1 VYSGSAG
8 DQRAGHCY
16 NPTPQQEAEMT
27 PIKKRSLF
35 MILFALMLLACQVSG
50 IATPPVMP
58 TSTPAATMTGEV
70 QTYINAE
77 SGIRVHYPRG
87 WNTQA
92 PNQGDQALTGFVS
105 PDQTVFSY
113 LYAFPAQAN
122 DTPESALADLSSSA
136 LAGLTEVQ
144 IISDAAMDRVD
155 GIPAWSRVVAA
166 KSNGTEIK
174 INLTTA
180 IYGTRMFFLLSFGS
194 PSAYDFYAID
204 LTALLNGMVFE
215 APVVNGV
222 NRNEALFLAGGEST
236 NPREYDPATLHS
248 SGDKLTF
255 SGLVSFGPQLNLVP
269 ELAESWEVSPD
280 GTVYTF
286 HLRPNARFHDGR
298 AVVAQDVIYSWE
310 RAANPDTQSDTVLTY
325 LGDILGVKEMNNGS
339 ADTISGLKA
348 LDDGTLQVTIDAAKP
363 YFLFKLTMPVAFVLD
378 QKNIESGAEWYRT
391 PNGTGPYKLTRWDSF
406 QLMVYDANQDFY
418 LGAPSIPQIVVELY
432 SGIGIR
438 LYESGEIDMT
448 GVYYS
453 DVARVLD
460 PADPLHSDLYSGV
473 SLCTDYVVFDVSQP
487 PFDDVKVRQAF
498 SMAFDRQKYID
509 VVNNGVGILAKGPF
523 PPALPGYNLD
533 LEGLTYDPEQARQLL
548 AESEYGGTQ
557 GLPPII
563 FTDAGIGNTAGASV
577 AAMAQMWQQNLNVT
591 ITVENLEP
599 DKYYDLL
606 YSGQHGQLFSGGWCA
621 DYPDPENFADVLF
634 NTGAQQN
641 IGNYSNAEL
650 DTILEQAR
658 LEQDVNKR
666 MQLYQQAEKIIV
678 QDAPAL
684 FIMHSVSYELVKPNV
699 KGFVLTPITIPLER
713 YLWLQP

>member
-1 VYSGSAG
+1 
-8 DQRAGHCY
+8 
-16 NPTPQQEAEMT
+16 
-27 PIKKRSLF
+27 
-35 MILFALMLLACQVSG
+35 
-50 IATPPVMP
+50 
-58 TSTPAATMTGEV
+58 
-70 QTYINAE
+70 
-77 SGIRVHYPRG
+77 
-87 WNTQA
+87 
-92 PNQGDQALTGFVS
+92 
-105 PDQTVFSY
+105 
-113 LYAFPAQAN
+113 
-122 DTPESALADLSSSA
+122 
-136 LAGLTEVQ
+136 
-144 IISDAAMDRVD
+144 
-155 GIPAWSRVVAA
+155 
-166 KSNGTEIK
+166 
-174 INLTTA
+174 
-180 IYGTRMFFLLSFGS
+180 
-194 PSAYDFYAID
+194 
-204 LTALLNGMVFE
+204 
-215 APVVNGV
+215 
-222 NRNEALFLAGGEST
+222 
-236 NPREYDPATLHS
+236 
-248 SGDKLTF
+248 
-255 SGLVSFGPQLNLVP
+255 
-269 ELAESWEVSPD
+269 
-280 GTVYTF
+280 
-286 HLRPNARFHDGR
+286 
-298 AVVAQDVIYSWE
+298 
-310 RAANPDTQSDTVLTY
+310 
-325 LGDILGVKEMNNGS
+325 
-339 ADTISGLKA
+339 
-348 LDDGTLQVTIDAAKP
+348 
-363 YFLFKLTMPVAFVLD
+363 
-378 QKNIESGAEWYRT
+378 
-391 PNGTGPYKLTRWDSF
+391 
-406 QLMVYDANQDFY
+406 
-418 LGAPSIPQIVVELY
+418 
-432 SGIGIR
+432 
-438 LYESGEIDMT
+438 
-448 GVYYS
+448 
-453 DVARVLD
+453 
-460 PADPLHSDLYSGV
+460 
-473 SLCTDYVVFDVSQP
+473 
-487 PFDDVKVRQAF
+487 VRQAF